1 MPQDGILGA
10 ENMDYAQADSSAL
23 WEGKADKFII
33 ILKK

>member
-10 ENMDYAQADSSAL
+10 ENMDYAHADSRAP
-23 WEGKADKFII
+23 WEQKADKLII